1 MRRNAEP
8 ARGRPAAGAL
18 RPLRRR
24 TSRWK
29 RRAHDALVAALIAAS
44 AAEMPAVAVAQM
56 GQMGMAP
63 ATGVANRAVQGFKG
77 LNENGPGILY
87 YGVNAA
93 DRGLGYVGS
102 YMTLGGFVPGFQDDL
117 GGQWA
122 ADLRSHLS
130 VNGGF
135 FSNVGAVRK
144 QFLGGSLL
152 GIGVYWDYDGDLNQY
167 SNTTITDTSGSYVFG
182 GGQVYNQVG
191 VSGEWLTD
199 FGNLRSNGYIPVG
212 TTAQTMGPFVGNSLL
227 CQNGVNAGLAGT
239 DLEVGAYIP
248 GLNDWA
254 GMISVGGYAYGN
266 ARYNF
271 PNGQDVVPWFGG
283 VYTRLDMTFIENWD
297 FSLQANN
304 DSYFDWTGFARLT
317 YRMGGSRRRNVP
329 DQMEQPMM
337 RNEHIVRAHQTPV
350 QAINPETGTPWR
362 VFHVDNSVAGA
373 GTGSAASPY
382 ASLTSAQAA
391 ATNPY
396 DIVYVHAGNSGVSPY
411 LTPAAGYSFNAA
423 NQYLIG
429 QGSTIALPT
438 VACGDVSL
446 FASPAGSPAYPVI
459 TNPIGPAIVAN
470 QPGTV
475 VSHLQITG
483 SPIGITDGAGV
494 AAPGVVTISDVI
506 ISGGTALAQRGVEIS
521 NSTGTFNLDRVQL
534 SNLSNGGVILAADGG
549 RATVTNSSF
558 TNIDGQSFAV
568 TGSSAAGSVTNSTF
582 TNAIGTAV
590 EAAGTGSQVVLASST
605 LADTTGVVVRAS
617 GNASNVQVVD
627 TRIVSSGS
635 FVPDS
640 AVVASGVGA
649 AVTVDRSIITAA
661 LSNNSTDGDALVAS
675 GRGSAITFND
685 SRLERAGSN
694 GATVSGSGARLYVTG
709 SSTIANSLADG
720 IQVTGTDAKL
730 LVQDSTISNSGADGI
745 NLEGSTSTAMQAT
758 ILRSTVS
765 QSGNAGISATNV
777 TGTGSVV
784 QVYGSTINGALL
796 SGITAQDANVD
807 VGRDPTVRNGSA
819 TTITNTGQTGVN
831 VEGNSIVQVADT
843 AISAV
848 SVGINASNF
857 TLASTTQLTAVNNTI
872 SVSGSDSGSGIA
884 LGAVSGT
891 GAGDFAITKARVL
904 SNRIT
909 TQSGTGIA
917 LVVVNTSTASRPA
930 VLQISGAF
938 DARELGS
945 RNFGTGVIETPTP
958 SDPWIRYGA
967 PPPALPPAPPLIT
980 KP

>member
-1 MRRNAEP
+1 
-8 ARGRPAAGAL
+8 
-18 RPLRRR
+18 
-24 TSRWK
+24 
-29 RRAHDALVAALIAAS
+29 
-44 AAEMPAVAVAQM
+44 MPAVALAQM
-56 GQMGMAP
+56 GQSAMAP
-63 ATGVANRAVQGFKG
+63 ATGIANRAVQGFKG

-102 YMTLGGFVPGFQDDL
+102 YMTLGGYIPGFQDDL
-117 GGQWA
+117 GGLWA
-122 ADLRSHLS
+122 ADVRSHLS

-167 SNTTITDTSGSYVFG
+167 SDYASPYSDTVFA

-191 VSGEWLTD
+191 ISGEWLTD

-212 TTAQTMGPFVGNSLL
+212 TTAEYVGPFVGNAVL
-227 CQNGVNAGLAGT
+227 CQNGLNAGLAGT

-248 GLNDWA
+248 GLSDWA

-297 FSLQANN
+297 FSLQYNN
-304 DSYFDWTGFARLT
+304 DSYFDSTGFARLT

-337 RNEHIVRAHQTPV
+337 RNEHIVRAHQTPEV
-350 QAINPETGTPWR
+350 AINPETGAPWR
-362 VFHVDNSVAGA
+362 VFHVDNSAGGA
-373 GTGSAASPY
+373 GIGSAASPY
-382 ASLTSAQAA
+382 TTLTAAQAA

-396 DIVYVHAGNSGVSPY
+396 DIVYVHAGNSGATPY
-411 LTPAAGYSFNAA
+411 LTPAAGYSFNDA

-438 VACGDVSL
+438 VACGATTL
-446 FASPAGSPAYPVI
+446 FASPAGDPAYPII

-470 QPGTV
+470 QPGTN

-506 ISGGTALAQRGVEIS
+506 INGGAAFAQRGVEIS
-521 NSTGTFNLDRVQL
+521 NSTGTFNFDGLQL

-549 RATVTNSSF
+549 RATVTSSKF

-568 TGSSAAGSVTNSTF
+568 TGSNASGSVTNSTF

-590 EAAGTGSQVVLASST
+590 EAAGAGSRVVLASST
-605 LADTTGVVVRAS
+605 MTDTTGVVVRAS
-617 GNASNVQVVD
+617 GNGSNVKVSD
-627 TRIVSSGS
+627 ARIVSSGS
-635 FVPDS
+635 LAPDS

-661 LSNNSTDGDALVAS
+661 FSNNSTAGDALVAS
-675 GRGSAITFND
+675 GRGSAITFNE
-685 SRLERAGSN
+685 SRLDRAGGN
-694 GATVSGSGARLYVTG
+694 GAAVSGSGAQLYVTG
-709 SSTIANSLADG
+709 FSTITNSEADG
-720 IQVTGTDAKL
+720 IRVTGTNAKL

-745 NLEGSTSTAMQAT
+745 SLSGSSSVAMQAT
-758 ILRSTVS
+758 ILRSTIS
-765 QSGNAGISATNV
+765 QSGNAGISATTV
-777 TGTGSVV
+777 SGTGSVV
-784 QVYGSTINGALL
+784 QVYGSTINGAQLA
-796 SGITAQDANVD
+796 GIIAQNANID
-807 VGRDPTVRNGSA
+807 VGRDPTVRSGRA
-819 TTITNTGQTGVN
+819 TTITNTGAAGLEVDGDSRVQ
-831 VEGNSIVQVADT
+831 IVDT

-848 SVGINASNF
+848 SVGIAATNGTPNSRIN
-857 TLASTTQLTAVNNTI
+857 LTARNNTI
-872 SVSGSDSGSGIA
+872 SLSGSGAGIDI
-884 LGAVSGT
+884 SGDAAD
-891 GAGDFAITKARVL
+891 GGPPAAQAQVVAQL
-904 SNRIT
+904 LQNRIT
-909 TQSGTGIA
+909 PNTGGIA
-917 LVVVNTSTASRPA
+917 LTTVNPPASPAAVPKVISINTASGTTDLSA
-930 VLQISGAF
+930 
-938 DARELGS
+938 
-945 RNFGTGVIETPTP
+945 RNFGTAVFETPVPVTGPAGQP
-958 SDPWIRYGA
+958 SLIFWNGPVPE
-967 PPPALPPAPPLIT
+967 PPPTPPPLT
-980 KP
+980 SP

>member
-1 MRRNAEP
+1 
-8 ARGRPAAGAL
+8 
-18 RPLRRR
+18 
-24 TSRWK
+24 
-29 RRAHDALVAALIAAS
+29 VAALITAS
-44 AAEMPAVAVAQM
+44 AAEMHSVSLAQM

-63 ATGVANRAVQGFKG
+63 ASGVANRAVQGFKG

-102 YMTLGGFVPGFQDDL
+102 YMTLGGYIPGFQDDL
-117 GGQWA
+117 GGLWA
-122 ADLRSHLS
+122 ADVRSHLS

-167 SNTTITDTSGSYVFG
+167 SDYAIPYSDTVFA

-191 VSGEWLTD
+191 ISGEWLTD

-212 TTAQTMGPFVGNSLL
+212 TTAEYVGPFVGNAVL
-227 CQNGVNAGLAGT
+227 CQNGLNAGLAGT

-248 GLNDWA
+248 GLSDWA

-297 FSLQANN
+297 FSLQYNN
-304 DSYFDWTGFARLT
+304 DSYFDSTGFARLT

-337 RNEHIVRAHQTPV
+337 RNEHIVRAHQTPEV
-350 QAINPETGTPWR
+350 AINPETGTPWR
-362 VFHVDNSVAGA
+362 VFHVDNSASGVGI
-373 GTGSAASPY
+373 GSAASPY
-382 ASLTSAQAA
+382 TTLTAAQAA

-396 DIVYVHAGNSGVSPY
+396 DIVYVHAGNSGATPY
-411 LTPAAGYSFNAA
+411 LTPTAGYSFNAA

-438 VACGDVSL
+438 VACGATTP
-446 FASPAGSPAYPVI
+446 FASPAGNPAYPTI

-470 QPGTV
+470 QPGTN

-483 SPIGITDGAGV
+483 SPIGITDGAGM
-494 AAPGVVTISDVI
+494 AAPGVVTISDMI
-506 ISGGTALAQRGVEIS
+506 ISGGAAFAQRGVEIS
-521 NSTGTFNLDRVQL
+521 NSTGTFNFDGLQL

-549 RATVTNSSF
+549 RATVTNSKF

-568 TGSSAAGSVTNSTF
+568 TGSNASGSVSNSTF

-590 EAAGTGSQVVLASST
+590 EAAGAGSRVVLASST
-605 LADTTGVVVRAS
+605 MTDTTGVVVRAS
-617 GNASNVQVVD
+617 GNGSNVQVSD

-635 FVPDS
+635 LAPDS

-649 AVTVDRSIITAA
+649 AVSVDRSIITAA
-661 LSNNSTDGDALVAS
+661 FSNNSTDGDALVAS

-685 SRLERAGSN
+685 SRLDRAGGN
-694 GATVSGSGARLYVTG
+694 GAAVSGSGAQLYVTG
-709 SSTIANSLADG
+709 SSTITNSQADG
-720 IQVTGTDAKL
+720 IQVTGTNAKL

-745 NLEGSTSTAMQAT
+745 NMDGSTSTAMQAT
-758 ILRSTVS
+758 ILRSTIS
-765 QSGNAGISATNV
+765 QSGNNGITATNV
-777 TGTGSVV
+777 TGTASVV

-796 SGITAQDANVD
+796 SGITAQNANVD
-807 VGRDPTVRNGSA
+807 VGRDPTVRNGRV
-819 TTITNTGQTGVN
+819 TTITNTGLTGVD
-831 VEGNSIVQVADT
+831 VDGNSRVQVANT
-843 AISAV
+843 AISTV
-848 SVGINASNF
+848 SVGINASNGILN
-857 TLASTTQLTAVNNTI
+857 TNTQLTAVNNTI
-872 SVSGSDSGSGIA
+872 SLSGSSSGSGIV
-884 LGAVSGT
+884 LSAVSGT
-891 GAGDFAITKARVL
+891 DAAGPSITTARVL

-909 TQSGTGIA
+909 TQSGTGISLA
-917 LVVVNTSTASRPA
+917 VVNTSSTSYPS
-930 VLQISGAF
+930 VLRITDAF
-938 DARELGS
+938 DANELGA
-945 RNFGTGVIETPTP
+945 RNFGTGVVEVPTP
-958 SDPWIRYGA
+958 SFPWIEYDWT
-967 PPPALPPAPPLIT
+967 PLPQLPPSPPIITAP
-980 KP
+980 